1 MALQQIEYSVNI
13 NCALMIPMHYRK
25 DKGAFVNKP
34 FINWRNLQE
43 KAKRHEQ
50 IKYRRDAM
58 IATASLASV
67 QTSPRRRLHAG

>member
-1 MALQQIEYSVNI
+1 MALHAADRVFCKH
-13 NCALMIPMHYRK
+13 CALMIPMHYRK

-58 IATASLASV
+58 IATASLACV